1 MTSGKSY
8 GQFCALA
15 RALDHIGDRW
25 TLLIIRDLIDGAR
38 SFRSLQD
45 SLAGVS
51 PNLLLD
57 RLRRLT
63 EDGLVERSHAP
74 RRSKNVTYA
83 LTLEG
88 RSIEPVV
95 LELIRWGARYMRSGP
110 REDRIDP
117 AWTVLALRA
126 LLDGSSP
133 SEYRAATVHLDVGGY
148 PITITTDGQHRR
160 VAAGHTGIATA
171 RVLASMPDIL
181 AIATGERTMAAL
193 DEFIDGDATAAHAAF
208 APRRPTPAA

>member
-25 TLLIIRDLIDGAR
+25 TLLIIRDLLDGAR

-63 EDGLVERSHAP
+63 EDGLVERSQAP
-74 RRSKNVTYA
+74 RRSKDVTYA
-83 LTLEG
+83 LTVEG

-95 LELIRWGARYMRSGP
+95 LELIRWGARYMGSGP

-126 LLDGSSP
+126 LLDGPSP
-133 SEYRAATVHLDVGGY
+133 SEYRAATVHLDVGRY
-148 PITITTDGQHRR
+148 PITIATDGQLRR
-160 VAAGHTGIATA
+160 VEAGHAGSAA
-171 RVLASMPDIL
+171 ASVVASMPAIL
-181 AIATGERTMAAL
+181 AIASGQRPMTDL
-193 DEFIDGDATAAHAAF
+193 DKFVEGDAAAAHAAF
-208 APRRPTPAA
+208 APVRSTPAT